1 MTNKKTVKL
10 LIGIL
15 VLGIFLISFTS
26 AEFWACF
33 EHGDRIDYCSNYR
46 PSETYNGNYPLCM
59 SEYRASEN
67 CYVHGVWDHCSSLPP
82 GQCTTSGTAPEIDS
96 TPPILN
102 ILKPINNS
110 LYTKKSVV
118 LEFSLNEMADVYY
131 TDMINGRGKWIKV
144 CDNCNIGNPSYSKNR
159 TFVEGENDLIFK
171 AIDVVG
177 NEAYSSVN
185 FFVDSVKPRIYKTYP
200 SRGFVN
206 TEFEVQF
213 KEANPK
219 ELILYYGEDEAEV
232 DLNNCEEYRG
242 KTTCTIDVNL
252 DKYNGQN
259 IKYHFEIED
268 IAGNTYSSREYE
280 ISIDTEDPK
289 VTNEE
294 DFFTLGEGRY
304 SRYVFFNI
312 GIDEDN
318 FYKATYSYL
327 YNGRIYE
334 RALCTRLYGG
344 FCEKKISFREGNY
357 SLTIQIYDKAGHSIG
372 IPANFDINY

>member
-59 SEYRASEN
+59 REYRASEN

-159 TFVEGENDLIFK
+159 SFAEGENNLMFK
-171 AIDVVG
+171 AVDAIG
-177 NEAYSSVN
+177 NEATVPVKFN
-185 FFVDSVKPRIYKTYP
+185 IDSIAPRIYKTYP
-200 SRGFVN
+200 TRGFVN

-219 ELILYYGEDEAEV
+219 KLTLYYGDDQTEV
-232 DLNNCEEYRG
+232 NLDNCDDYNG
-242 KTTCTIDVNL
+242 KTTCTTEVNL

-259 IKYHFEIED
+259 IKYHFKLED

-280 ISIDTEDPK
+280 ISVDTENP
-289 VTNEE
+289 VINNPGSMYTIN
-294 DFFTLGEGRY
+294 GRY
-304 SRYVFFNI
+304 VSFNI
-312 GIDEDN
+312 SITEDN
-318 FYKATYSYL
+318 FYKATYLYS
-327 YNGRIYE
+327 YNGRVYE
-334 RALCTRLYGG
+334 RTLCTRLTYGN
-344 FCEKKISFREGNY
+344 CVKKQSFAIGHY
-357 SLTIQIYDKAGHSIG
+357 DLTITAYDKAGHSSLG
-372 IPANFDINY
+372 YPANFDI